1 MRPRIRR
8 TRIVMLAAA
17 AVLALV
23 GADRG
28 GRADAGIEL
37 AALKEKFRRPA
48 VVPHPADNAP
58 TEARVNLG
66 RTLFFDPRLSG
77 SGILACS
84 TCHNPGFSWA
94 DGLERAVGHTMKPLP
109 RRTPTILN
117 VAWAEALFWD
127 GRASS
132 LEEQALGPI
141 ASPDEMNQPLEGL
154 VAKLVA
160 VPEYPAQFE
169 AAYPGEGIT
178 LDTVAKAI
186 ASFERTIVSGMA
198 PFDRWLA
205 GDEAAIGD
213 DAKRGFVLF
222 NEKARCSTCHS
233 GWRFTDDS
241 FHDIGVRGEDRGRG
255 ALLAD
260 IEVLQHAFKTPT
272 LRNVTERA
280 PYMHDGSER
289 RLEDTIALYDEG
301 GRVRRPSLSNEIKP
315 LDLSADES
323 AALVAFLHTLTSE
336 DAPMSIPRFP
346 R

>member
-1 MRPRIRR
+1 MMHRNLRSE
-8 TRIVMLAAA
+8 VLVLAAA
-17 AVLALV
+17 AALGLL
-23 GADRG
+23 GAARG
-28 GRADAGIEL
+28 TRIDDEIDL
-37 AALKEKFRRPA
+37 PALKEKFRRP
-48 VVPHPADNAP
+48 VEMPHPADNAP
-58 TEARVNLG
+58 SEARVALG
-66 RTLFFDPRLSG
+66 RMLFFDPRLSG

-84 TCHNPGFSWA
+84 TCHNPGFSWT
-94 DGLERAVGHTMKPLP
+94 DGLERAVGHAMKPLP

-141 ASPDEMNQPLEGL
+141 ASPDEMNQPLEAL
-154 VAKLVA
+154 VAKLAA
-160 VPEYPAQFE
+160 VPGYPAQFE

-178 LDTVAKAI
+178 LPTIAKAI
-186 ASFERTIVSGMA
+186 ASFERTVVSGTA

-205 GDEAAIGD
+205 GDEAAIGA

-222 NEKARCSTCHS
+222 NSKARCSTCHA

-255 ALLAD
+255 ALLAE

-272 LRNVTERA
+272 LRNVAERA

-289 RLEDTIALYDEG
+289 RLEDTIALYDQG
-301 GRVRRPSLSNEIKP
+301 GRVRRPSLSHEIKP
-315 LDLSADES
+315 LDLSAEES
-323 AALVAFLHTLTSE
+323 SQLVAFLHTLTSE

>member
-1 MRPRIRR
+1 MMHRNLRSE
-8 TRIVMLAAA
+8 VLVLAAA
-17 AVLALV
+17 AALALL
-23 GADRG
+23 GATRG
-28 GRADAGIEL
+28 TRIDGEIDL
-37 AALKEKFRRPA
+37 PALKEKFRRP
-48 VVPHPADNAP
+48 VEMPHPADNAP
-58 TEARVNLG
+58 SEARVALG

-84 TCHNPGFSWA
+84 TCHNPGFSWT
-94 DGLERAVGHTMKPLP
+94 DGLERAVGHAMKPLP

-117 VAWAEALFWD
+117 LAWAEALFWD

-141 ASPDEMNQPLEGL
+141 ASPDEMNQPLEAL
-154 VAKLVA
+154 VAKLTA

-178 LDTVAKAI
+178 LATIAKAI
-186 ASFERTIVSGMA
+186 ASFERTVVSGTA

-205 GDEAAIGD
+205 GDEAAIGA

-222 NEKARCSTCHS
+222 NSKARCSTCHA

-255 ALLAD
+255 ALIAE

-272 LRNVTERA
+272 LRNVAERA

-289 RLEDTIALYDEG
+289 RLEDAIALYDQG
-301 GRVRRPSLSNEIKP
+301 GRVRRPSLSHEIKP
-315 LDLSADES
+315 LDLSAEES
-323 AALVAFLHTLTSE
+323 SQLVAFLHTLTSE